1 VMEVNQLTGYSA
13 LDLDQVKRE
22 VGTRLK
28 RVEDND
34 DKMILYL
41 DEVGYILSELNLGSF
56 AFRALKLGWAAGRT
70 RKLSVGKL
78 SVGILIWVI

>member
-1 VMEVNQLTGYSA
+1 MMEVNQLTGYSA

-56 AFRALKLGWAAGRT
+56 AFRALKLGWVAGRT
-70 RKLSVGKL
+70 
-78 SVGILIWVI
+78 

>member
-1 VMEVNQLTGYSA
+1 MMEVNQLTGYSA

-41 DEVGYILSELNLGSF
+41 DEVGYIFYLN
-56 AFRALKLGWAAGRT
+56 
-70 RKLSVGKL
+70 
-78 SVGILIWVI
+78 